1 MAILYSADYIKN
13 PASLA
18 SSVNN
23 KLRYEY
29 LNFAIFEASYII
41 SNNRKMIK
49 KLHLYLLIAGAFVSS
64 NATAQD
70 AIKYQTPPKE
80 IADLLLAKPTPGVS
94 IDGKAEWI
102 LFSERNS
109 YPSVEELAM
118 PEYRIA
124 GLRLNPNNYSPS
136 RQNYINNL
144 SLKNIK
150 QNQTFQVTGLPMPLY
165 AGNMIWN
172 PSENKIAFTN
182 TTQKG
187 VDLYI
192 IDIVTKKATKINKA
206 FLNIVLGSGLT
217 WLNDNTIIYR
227 TATKLAAAA
236 PKKPLTP
243 TGPTIQQNLGKASPS
258 VTYQDL
264 IKSPFDEQ
272 LFEFFATSQLVKNTN
287 GTETP
292 IGKPAIY
299 SNVSLSP
306 DKNYMM
312 VETIRKPFSYLVTA
326 GGFPSTVAVT
336 DLTGKTI
343 KIIAELPSSEGT
355 PSGYDNTQNVP
366 RGFDWRDDEAAT
378 LVWAKPLDSGLIK
391 REVPFHDAVYSLS
404 APFTGN
410 AKEIFKTKTRYR
422 SVQWGNANLA
432 LINEGLRSKQS
443 NVVSLYNPSTG
454 AVEELYTRNQT
465 DAYGN
470 PGMPVTT
477 KNKYGR
483 QVIYT
488 IENGAKLLMNNPIG
502 SSDKGDL
509 PFLAKFDLTSK
520 KNEII
525 WRSAA
530 GTYEYVSNVVDP
542 DKLVLIT
549 RKESQQLVPNY
560 YIKNLVLRIADRPIT
575 DFKNP
580 YPSLEGI
587 TKEKISYK
595 RADGVDLTGDLYL
608 PKGYNK
614 DKDGPLPALIWAYPR
629 EFNSAADAAQ
639 IRGSKDKF
647 TSISWGSPI
656 YWVTRGYAVLDNAE
670 MPIVAKDGKKPNDT
684 FVDQL
689 SLNAEAAIN
698 KLSDLGV
705 GDRKRMAVGGHSYG
719 AFMTANLLAHTN
731 LFAAGI
737 ARSGAYNRTLTPFGF
752 QNEDRTYWQVPQ
764 LYYEMSPFS
773 YADKIKT
780 PLLLIHGDS
789 DDNTGTYPINSE
801 RLFAAIKGAGGT
813 VRFVF
818 LPYEAHGYR
827 GKENILHALWEQDQW
842 LEKYVKNKK

>member
-1 MAILYSADYIKN
+1 
-13 PASLA
+13 
-18 SSVNN
+18 
-23 KLRYEY
+23 
-29 LNFAIFEASYII
+29 
-41 SNNRKMIK
+41 MIK
-49 KLHLYLLIAGAFVSS
+49 KLHLYLFIAGALVSMNTS
-64 NATAQD
+64 AQD
-70 AIKYQTPPKE
+70 AINYQSPPKE
-80 IADLLLAKPTPGVS
+80 ISELLLAKPTPSVS
-94 IDGKAEWI
+94 IDGKAEWV

-136 RQNYINNL
+136 RQNFINNF

-150 QNQTFQVTGLPMPLY
+150 SSQTFQVAGLPSPLY
-165 AGNMIWN
+165 AGNLIWN

-192 IDIVTKKATKINKA
+192 IDIATKKATKINKA
-206 FLNIVLGSGLT
+206 YLNTVLGSGLT
-217 WLNDNTIIYR
+217 WLNDQTIIYR
-227 TATKLAAAA
+227 AVTKLASTA
-236 PKKPLTP
+236 PKKPLAP
-243 TGPTIQQNLGKASPS
+243 KGPTIQQNLGKASPS

-287 GTETP
+287 GVESL
-292 IGKPAIY
+292 IGKPTIY
-299 SNVSLSP
+299 ARVTLSP
-306 DKNYMM
+306 DKSYMM

-326 GGFPSTVAVT
+326 YGFPSTVTVT
-336 DLTGKTI
+336 DLNGKIVKT
-343 KIIAELPSSEGT
+343 IAELPSSEVS
-355 PSGYDNTQNVP
+355 PSGYDNLQNIA
-366 RGFDWRDDEAAT
+366 RAFDWRDDEPAT
-378 LVWAKPLDSGLIK
+378 LIWSKPLDSGLIK
-391 REVPFHDAVYSLS
+391 NNVPFHDAVYSLS
-404 APFTGN
+404 APFTGTE
-410 AKEIFKTKTRYR
+410 KEIFKTQTRFR
-422 SVQWGNANLA
+422 GIQWGDANLA
-432 LINEGLRSKQS
+432 LITEGLRSKQTS
-443 NVVSLYNPSTG
+443 KVSRYNPSTG
-454 AVEELYTRNQT
+454 DIEELYSRNQT

-470 PGMPVTT
+470 PGSPVTT
-477 KNKYGR
+477 RNKYGR
-483 QVIYT
+483 QVVHT
-488 IENGAKLLMNNPIG
+488 VDNGTKLLMNNIVG
-502 SSDKGDL
+502 SSEKGDL
-509 PFLAKFDLTSK
+509 PFLAKFDLNSK

-525 WRSAA
+525 WRSAE
-530 GTYEYVSNVVDP
+530 GTYEYVSDVIDP
-542 DKLVLIT
+542 QKLVLLT
-549 RKESQQLVPNY
+549 RKESQKLVPNY
-560 YIKNLVLRIADRPIT
+560 YIKNLVMRIADQPIT
-575 DFKNP
+575 SFPNP
-580 YPSLEGI
+580 YPSLDGI
-587 TKEKISYK
+587 SKEKISYK

-614 DKDGPLPALIWAYPR
+614 AKDGPLPTLIWAYPR

-647 TSISWGSPI
+647 TAISWGSPI

-684 FVDQL
+684 FVEQL

-705 GDRKRMAVGGHSYG
+705 GDKKRMAVGGHSYG

-827 GKENILHALWEQDQW
+827 GKENILHTLWEQDQW